1 MARVRIVKNECFNY
15 TDFMSIKDLNLK
27 ENEKEAILFLKNLL
41 LKKFN
46 LLDFRIFGS
55 MVWGNAGP
63 ESDIDVMVEL
73 EEVTPEIESQI
84 DEIVFEINLEKDT
97 FISTIIFSRDEIE
110 EGPMSESPI
119 YKVIQKE
126 GISI

>member
-1 MARVRIVKNECFNY
+1 MARVSIVKNQFFNY

-55 MVWGNAGP
+55 TVWGNAGP
-63 ESDIDVMVEL
+63 ESDIDVMIEL
-73 EEVTPEIESQI
+73 EEITPEIESQI

>member
-1 MARVRIVKNECFNY
+1 
-15 TDFMSIKDLNLK
+15 MSIKDLNLK
-27 ENEKEAILFLKNLL
+27 ENEKEAILLLKRQL
-41 LKKFN
+41 LKKFS
-46 LLDFRIFGS
+46 LLDFRLFGS
-55 MVWGNAGP
+55 MVRGDASS
-63 ESDIDVMVEL
+63 ESDIDIMIEL

-84 DEIVFEINLEKDT
+84 DEIVFEINLEKDI

-119 YKVIQKE
+119 YKVIQRE

>member
-1 MARVRIVKNECFNY
+1 
-15 TDFMSIKDLNLK
+15 MSIKDLNLK
-27 ENEKEAILFLKNLL
+27 KNEKEAILFLKNLL

-84 DEIVFEINLEKDT
+84 DEIVFEINLEQDT